1 MAAISR
7 ELTVR
12 GAENLEYPVIIGAD
26 LLADALPQFIA
37 ERNFK
42 RVAVITNDTLA
53 PLYGDALASRL
64 GGFVISVADGEQHKH
79 AGTIQQMYD
88 GLLAHGADRHTLVLA
103 LGGGVIGD
111 MVGFV
116 AASFMRGVALIQVPT
131 SLLAMVDS
139 SIGGKT
145 GYDVPQ
151 GKNLIGAFKD
161 PIAVFA
167 DTSTLRTLPEVEFR
181 CGMAETIKSAL
192 IADPALL
199 EQLETHGADP
209 IDSTIQRAAA
219 VKIGIV
225 NEDRTEQGI
234 RAYLNLGHTFAHP
247 LETISNYQW
256 KHGEAVGL
264 GLLAAAHLSEAMEV
278 CAPGLADR
286 VERILTR
293 FELSTRYSDYDPEH
307 WWNAMR
313 HDKKWREGSA
323 RFVLMRA
330 VGDIT
335 IEDNVP
341 RDAVLDVLRRLRQ

>member
-1 MAAISR
+1 MAAIST

-12 GAENLEYPVIIGAD
+12 GADNLDYPVIVGSG
-26 LLADALPQFIA
+26 LLEDALPHFVA
-37 ERNFK
+37 KRGFK
-42 RVAVITNDTLA
+42 RIAIITNDTLA
-53 PLYGDALASRL
+53 PLYANALASRI
-64 GGFVISVADGEQHKH
+64 GGFVISVPDGEQHKH
-79 AGTIQQMYD
+79 AGTIQKMYD
-88 GLLAHGADRHTLVLA
+88 GLLSHGADRHTLVAA
-103 LGGGVIGD
+103 LGGGVVGD
-111 MVGFV
+111 MAGFV
-116 AASFMRGVALIQVPT
+116 AATFMRGVALIQIPT

-167 DTSTLRTLPEVEFR
+167 DTSTLRTLPEVEFH

-199 EQLETHGADP
+199 DQLERSGADP
-209 IDSTIQRAAA
+209 IDSIIQRAAA
-219 VKIGIV
+219 VKIAIV

-247 LETISNYQW
+247 LETISNYAW

-264 GLLAAAHLSEAMEV
+264 GLLAAAHLSEALALCES
-278 CAPGLADR
+278 GLADR

-293 FELSTRYSDYDPEH
+293 FSLPTRYTGYDPEQ
-307 WWNAMR
+307 WWNTMR

-330 VGDIT
+330 PGSIT
-335 IEDNVP
+335 IEENVP
-341 RDAVLDVLRRLRQ
+341 RDAVLDVLRRLSQ